1 MIHMSSLSSLM
12 SKGSIVVERF
22 VFLLRITVFLVNFW
36 SICAQPW
43 RYLLKWRW
51 LQLCS
56 FRGRPA
62 AALEESC
69 LQVVLNL
76 SVSHPAQTERS
87 NGGRQ
92 AYRIRMNKAFL
103 KYVATKLLVLQN
115 SFHVGCNTLV
125 GYKGATF
132 PKTLLWSRAAET
144 QDTSLQILW
153 AGHLHQR
160 GQLHVCSWSSR
171 AAGQWGVFQC
181 QWWGLFQKMDQ

>member
-1 MIHMSSLSSLM
+1 MEMTAIMLIPRKTCSRFGRIMSAGCA
-12 SKGSIVVERF
+12 KF
-22 VFLLRITVFLVNFW
+22 VGFTPCPDWKIQW
-36 SICAQPW
+36 
-43 RYLLKWRW
+43 
-51 LQLCS
+51 
-56 FRGRPA
+56 
-62 AALEESC
+62 
-69 LQVVLNL
+69 
-76 SVSHPAQTERS
+76 S

-103 KYVATKLLVLQN
+103 KYVATKLLVLQH

-132 PKTLLWSRAAET
+132 PKTLLWSRVAET

-171 AAGQWGVFQC
+171 AAGQWEVFQC